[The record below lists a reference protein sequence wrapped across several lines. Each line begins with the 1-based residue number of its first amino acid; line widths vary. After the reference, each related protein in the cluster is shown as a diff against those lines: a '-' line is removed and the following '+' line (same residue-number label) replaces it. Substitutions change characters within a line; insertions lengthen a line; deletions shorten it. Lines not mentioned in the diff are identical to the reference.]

1 MKRDGGRDMR
11 KELVQEFS
19 MRVTQASRSEL
30 IVIMYEIILKD
41 MEYAKEA
48 FGSGD
53 IVTYEKELAHASRF
67 VNELMASLDYSIG
80 LSYHLMSLYIFANK
94 ELTAAKVQKQPA
106 SLSGVAE
113 IFEKLLAGYK
123 KVSEEDTSGPVMK
136 NTQQVY
142 AGLTYGRGTLN
153 EMYVNGNE
161 ARRGFMA

>member
-1 MKRDGGRDMR
+1 MR
-11 KELVQEFS
+11 KELIQEFS

-30 IVIMYEIILKD
+30 IVIIYEIILKD

-48 FGSGD
+48 FAEGD
-53 IVTYEKELAHASRF
+53 TATYEKELAHAGRF
-67 VNELMASLDYSIG
+67 VNELMASLDYSVS

-94 ELTAAKVQKQPA
+94 ELTAAKVQKQPE
-106 SLSGVAE
+106 LLDGVAD
-113 IFEKLLAGYK
+113 IFEKLLVGYK
-123 KVSEEDTSGPVMK
+123 KVSEEDVSGPVMK

>member
-1 MKRDGGRDMR
+1 MR
-11 KELVQEFS
+11 KELIQEFS

-41 MEYAKEA
+41 IEYAKETFA
-48 FGSGD
+48 KGD
-53 IVTYEKELAHASRF
+53 TATYEKELTHAGRF
-67 VNELMASLDYSIG
+67 VNELMGALDYSIG

-94 ELTAAKVQKQPA
+94 QLTAAKVQKQPELLD
-106 SLSGVAE
+106 SVTD
-113 IFEKLLAGYK
+113 IFEKLLTGYQ

-153 EMYVNGNE
+153 EMYVNMNE
-161 ARRGFMA
+161 FKRGFMA